1 MEEYK
6 GDLAMDILYNETV
19 REREEALKRFDNID
33 LLLLCANLSNVPFW
47 LAVLLSLHIT
57 AT

>member
-19 REREEALKRFDNID
+19 REREEALKRFDNPD
-33 LLLLCANLSNVPFW
+33 LLLLRANLSNVPFW